1 MRCPLYSSFFK
12 FLYTGSFS
20 QEEETHMN
28 VLSSNAFGKTDIGGR
43 ANNEDAFAIH
53 RDNNLLVVA
62 DGMGG
67 HQNGEMASAS
77 ACQSLA
83 ASATAAAASFD
94 STDAAKTWL
103 CQALQDAHQAVV
115 KLNSNQSG
123 LQRMGTTAT
132 LSLIQ
137 GSKLLVAWVGDSRVY
152 RLRGSTLDLVN
163 DDHVVKYEYW
173 RAGQLSDAEWNS
185 HRRGYTSNVITRSL
199 GSAGKLDV
207 DFREVDVAAGDVVLS
222 CSDGLNNSVTE
233 DQLIAILS
241 SGKSAQVMVE
251 ELIKAA
257 LAAQARDNVTA
268 VVAVVKAQDKT
279 QDETQDK
286 PKGKPEGP
294 VAEKTAA
301 SK

>member
-1 MRCPLYSSFFK
+1 
-12 FLYTGSFS
+12 
-20 QEEETHMN
+20 MN

-94 STDAAKTWL
+94 TTEAAKTWL

-115 KLNSNQSG
+115 KLNNNQSG

-163 DDHVVKYEYW
+163 DDHVVKYELW
-173 RAGQLSDAEWNS
+173 RAGQLSNEEWNS
-185 HRRGYTSNVITRSL
+185 YRRGYTTNVITRSL
-199 GSAGKLDV
+199 GSAYKLEV
-207 DFREVDVAAGDVVLS
+207 DFREVEIAAGDVILS
-222 CSDGLNNSVTE
+222 CSDGLNNSLTE
-233 DQLIAILS
+233 DQLIANLS

-268 VVAVVKAQDKT
+268 VVAVIK
-279 QDETQDK
+279 
-286 PKGKPEGP
+286 
-294 VAEKTAA
+294 
-301 SK
+301 

>member
-1 MRCPLYSSFFK
+1 MLPSLQFVFQVPI
-12 FLYTGSFS
+12 TGSFS

-28 VLSSNAFGKTDIGGR
+28 VLSSDAFGKTDIGGR

-94 STDAAKTWL
+94 STDVAKTWL

-115 KLNSNQSG
+115 KLNNNQSG

-132 LSLIQ
+132 LSLLQ

-207 DFREVDVAAGDVVLS
+207 DFREVEVAAGDVVLS

-268 VVAVVKAQDKT
+268 VVAVIKAQDKT
-279 QDETQDK
+279 QDKAQDKTQDK
-286 PKGKPEGP
+286 NQDKPQD
-294 VAEKTAA
+294 
-301 SK
+301 

>member
-1 MRCPLYSSFFK
+1 MLPSLQFVFQVPI
-12 FLYTGSFS
+12 TGSFS

-28 VLSSNAFGKTDIGGR
+28 VLSSDAFGKTDIGGR

-94 STDAAKTWL
+94 STDVAKTWL

-115 KLNSNQSG
+115 KLNNNQSG

-132 LSLIQ
+132 LSLLQ

-207 DFREVDVAAGDVVLS
+207 DFREVEVTAGDVVLS

-268 VVAVVKAQDKT
+268 VVAVIKAQDKT
-279 QDETQDK
+279 QDKAQDKTQDK
-286 PKGKPEGP
+286 TQGKP
-294 VAEKTAA
+294 KD
-301 SK
+301 

>member
-1 MRCPLYSSFFK
+1 MLPSLQFVFQVPI
-12 FLYTGSFS
+12 TGSFS

-28 VLSSNAFGKTDIGGR
+28 VLSSDAFGKTDIGGR

-115 KLNSNQSG
+115 KLNNNQSG

-132 LSLIQ
+132 LSLLQ

-207 DFREVDVAAGDVVLS
+207 DFREVEVAAGDVVLS

-268 VVAVVKAQDKT
+268 VVAVIKAQDKT
-279 QDETQDK
+279 QDKTQDK
-286 PKGKPEGP
+286 PQDKPQD
-294 VAEKTAA
+294 
-301 SK
+301 

>member
-1 MRCPLYSSFFK
+1 
-12 FLYTGSFS
+12 
-20 QEEETHMN
+20 MN
-28 VLSSNAFGKTDIGGR
+28 VLSSDAFGKTDIGGR

-94 STDAAKTWL
+94 STDVAKTWL

-115 KLNSNQSG
+115 KLNNNQSG

-132 LSLIQ
+132 LSLLQ

-207 DFREVDVAAGDVVLS
+207 DFREVEVAAGDVVLS

-268 VVAVVKAQDKT
+268 VVAVIKAQDKT
-279 QDETQDK
+279 QDKTQDK
-286 PKGKPEGP
+286 AQGKP
-294 VAEKTAA
+294 KD
-301 SK
+301 

>member
-1 MRCPLYSSFFK
+1 MLPSLQFVFQVPI
-12 FLYTGSFS
+12 TGSFS

-28 VLSSNAFGKTDIGGR
+28 VLSSDAFGKTDIGGR

-94 STDAAKTWL
+94 STDVAKTWL

-115 KLNSNQSG
+115 KLNNNQSG

-132 LSLIQ
+132 LSLLQ

-207 DFREVDVAAGDVVLS
+207 DFREVEVAAGDVVLS

-268 VVAVVKAQDKT
+268 VVAVIKAQDKT
-279 QDETQDK
+279 QDKAQDKTQDKTQDK
-286 PKGKPEGP
+286 PQD
-294 VAEKTAA
+294 
-301 SK
+301 

>member
-279 QDETQDK
+279 QD
-286 PKGKPEGP
+286 KPEGP
-294 VAEKTAA
+294 AIEKVPAA

>member
-1 MRCPLYSSFFK
+1 MLPSLQFVFQVPI
-12 FLYTGSFS
+12 TGSFS

-28 VLSSNAFGKTDIGGR
+28 VLSSDAFGKTDIGGR

-115 KLNSNQSG
+115 KLNNNQSG

-132 LSLIQ
+132 LSLLQ

-207 DFREVDVAAGDVVLS
+207 DFREVEVTAGDVVLS

-268 VVAVVKAQDKT
+268 VVAVIKAQDKT
-279 QDETQDK
+279 QDKIQGK
-286 PKGKPEGP
+286 PKD
-294 VAEKTAA
+294 
-301 SK
+301 

>member
-1 MRCPLYSSFFK
+1 
-12 FLYTGSFS
+12 
-20 QEEETHMN
+20 MN

-94 STDAAKTWL
+94 STEAAKTWL

>member
-1 MRCPLYSSFFK
+1 
-12 FLYTGSFS
+12 
-20 QEEETHMN
+20 MN

>member
-1 MRCPLYSSFFK
+1 MLPSLQFVFQVPI
-12 FLYTGSFS
+12 TGSFS

-28 VLSSNAFGKTDIGGR
+28 VLSSDAFGKTDIGGR

-94 STDAAKTWL
+94 STEAAKTWL

-115 KLNSNQSG
+115 KLNNNQSG

-132 LSLIQ
+132 LSLLQ

-207 DFREVDVAAGDVVLS
+207 DFREVEVAAGDVVLS

-268 VVAVVKAQDKT
+268 VVAVIKAQDKT
-279 QDETQDK
+279 QDKTQDK
-286 PKGKPEGP
+286 AQDKPQD
-294 VAEKTAA
+294 
-301 SK
+301 

>member
-1 MRCPLYSSFFK
+1 
-12 FLYTGSFS
+12 
-20 QEEETHMN
+20 MN
-28 VLSSNAFGKTDIGGR
+28 VLSSDAFGKTDIGGR

-83 ASATAAAASFD
+83 ASATAAAPSFD
-94 STDAAKTWL
+94 STDAAKAWL

-115 KLNSNQSG
+115 KLNNNEKG

-132 LSLIQ
+132 LCLIQ

-163 DDHVVKYEYW
+163 DDHVVKYEFW
-173 RAGQLSDAEWNS
+173 RAGQLSNDEWNS
-185 HRRGYTSNVITRSL
+185 YRRGYTSNVITRSL

-207 DFREVDVAAGDVVLS
+207 DFREVDIAAGDVILT
-222 CSDGLNNSVTE
+222 CSDGLNNSLTD

-268 VVAVVKAQDKT
+268 VVAVIQAVEQSQAQP
-279 QDETQDK
+279 E
-286 PKGKPEGP
+286 GKPEDKP
-294 VAEKTAA
+294 EDKTADKSAAKTKDKPEDPA
-301 SK
+301 SEKVSTVSK

>member
-1 MRCPLYSSFFK
+1 
-12 FLYTGSFS
+12 
-20 QEEETHMN
+20 MN

-123 LQRMGTTAT
+123 LQR
-132 LSLIQ
+132 
-137 GSKLLVAWVGDSRVY
+137 W
-152 RLRGSTLDLVN
+152 
-163 DDHVVKYEYW
+163 
-173 RAGQLSDAEWNS
+173 
-185 HRRGYTSNVITRSL
+185 L
-199 GSAGKLDV
+199 GSV
-207 DFREVDVAAGDVVLS
+207 
-222 CSDGLNNSVTE
+222 
-233 DQLIAILS
+233 
-241 SGKSAQVMVE
+241 
-251 ELIKAA
+251 
-257 LAAQARDNVTA
+257 
-268 VVAVVKAQDKT
+268 
-279 QDETQDK
+279 
-286 PKGKPEGP
+286 
-294 VAEKTAA
+294 TAA
-301 SK
+301 STACAAVLLIWSMMTTSSNTSSGGLVKSQTKSGTLTAGVTPRMSLLAPWVVPTSSMSISVKSRSPLVMWFFRALTA

>member
-1 MRCPLYSSFFK
+1 
-12 FLYTGSFS
+12 
-20 QEEETHMN
+20 MN

-163 DDHVVKYEYW
+163 DDHVVKYEFW

>member
-1 MRCPLYSSFFK
+1 
-12 FLYTGSFS
+12 
-20 QEEETHMN
+20 MN

-83 ASATAAAASFD
+83 ASATAAVASFD

-115 KLNSNQSG
+115 KLNNNQSG

-163 DDHVVKYEYW
+163 DDHVVKYELW
-173 RAGQLSDAEWNS
+173 RAGQLSNEEWNS
-185 HRRGYTSNVITRSL
+185 YRRGYTTNVITRSL
-199 GSAGKLDV
+199 GSAYKLEV
-207 DFREVDVAAGDVVLS
+207 DFREVEIAAGDVILS
-222 CSDGLNNSVTE
+222 CSDGLNNSLTE

-268 VVAVVKAQDKT
+268 VVAVVKAADKAQDKA
-279 QDETQDK
+279 QDK
-286 PKGKPEGP
+286 PQGP
-294 VAEKTAA
+294 VTEKTAA

>member
-1 MRCPLYSSFFK
+1 
-12 FLYTGSFS
+12 
-20 QEEETHMN
+20 MN
-28 VLSSNAFGKTDIGGR
+28 VLKSETFGQTDIGGR

-115 KLNSNQSG
+115 KLNNNQSG

-132 LSLIQ
+132 LSLLQ

-207 DFREVDVAAGDVVLS
+207 DFREVEVAAGDVVLS

-268 VVAVVKAQDKT
+268 VVAVIKAQDKT
-279 QDETQDK
+279 QDKAQDKTQDK
-286 PKGKPEGP
+286 TQGKPQD
-294 VAEKTAA
+294 
-301 SK
+301 